1 MKNIITKL
9 HCWRCAA
16 VSVQQAK
23 EKSEPASVE
32 HNYLDPPDSVPL
44 HSGNDASGNSGN
56 DDYHS
61 GVNEHDN
68 VHGNGHGHGH
78 GNGNV
83 NSNGIGNGNANGKG
97 DHRRQGKK
105 NGGNGRQGPDF
116 DDPVIFVDQ
125 METTEFVHRISITE
139 PTTTTPTTMATTTTI
154 QPPSK

>member
-1 MKNIITKL
+1 M
-9 HCWRCAA
+9 
-16 VSVQQAK
+16 SVQAK

-105 NGGNGRQGPDF
+105 NGNGRQGPDF

-125 METTEFVHRISITE
+125 METTEVVHRISITE
-139 PTTTTPTTMATTTTI
+139 PPTTTPTTMATTTTT

>member
-1 MKNIITKL
+1 M
-9 HCWRCAA
+9 
-16 VSVQQAK
+16 
-23 EKSEPASVE
+23 E

-61 GVNEHDN
+61 GGGGGNE
-68 VHGNGHGHGH
+68 H

-83 NSNGIGNGNANGKG
+83 NGNGIGNGNTNGKG

-105 NGGNGRQGPDF
+105 NGNGNGNGNGRQGAADF
-116 DDPVIFVDQ
+116 EDPVIFVDQ

-139 PTTTTPTTMATTTTI
+139 PTTTMATTMATTTTT

>member
-1 MKNIITKL
+1 MP
-9 HCWRCAA
+9 A
-16 VSVQQAK
+16 QAK

-61 GVNEHDN
+61 GG
-68 VHGNGHGHGH
+68 GNGNGNGGNEH

-83 NSNGIGNGNANGKG
+83 NGNGIGNGNANGKG

-105 NGGNGRQGPDF
+105 NGNGNGNGNGRQGADF
-116 DDPVIFVDQ
+116 EDPVIFVDQ

-139 PTTTTPTTMATTTTI
+139 PTTTMATTMATTTTT